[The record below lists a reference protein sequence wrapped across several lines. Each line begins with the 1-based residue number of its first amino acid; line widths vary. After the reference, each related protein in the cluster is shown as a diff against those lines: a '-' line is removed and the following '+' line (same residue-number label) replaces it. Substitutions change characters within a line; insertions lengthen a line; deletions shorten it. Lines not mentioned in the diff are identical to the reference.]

1 MYDREAVFDLDG
13 PQSTQVKGQMT
24 EESLLFRLKKPG
36 LLLPELCL
44 SGCTV

>member
-1 MYDREAVFDLDG
+1 MYNSEAVFDLDG
-13 PQSTQVKGQMT
+13 PPSTQVKGQMT
-24 EESLLFRLKKPG
+24 EGLLPFRLKKQG

>member
-24 EESLLFRLKKPG
+24 EEILLFRLKKPG
-36 LLLPELCL
+36 LLLHELCL

>member
-1 MYDREAVFDLDG
+1 MYDSEAVFDLDG
-13 PQSTQVKGQMT
+13 PQSTQVKGQMA
-24 EESLLFRLKKPG
+24 EELLLFTLKKPG